1 MKKLF
6 WASVTVLIGFGAV
19 VLAIAALNHPTSE
32 KPDITVAKLNGT
44 AKTAKG
50 VLPHADLEIAV
61 YPNSMSGAHG
71 EDGGKHPDWVSYG
84 PTSNFQVPAN
94 THVTITIKQYDGG
107 EKLRSPYF
115 RSVIGTVDGN
125 ATWNGK
131 PYTELALDEIGHTF
145 TIHSLPTNQDDFFLN
160 VPLPL
165 VDEDILVAAEDKGEY
180 PEPQVIVFSFVTG
193 GPGEYVWNCEFP
205 CGDGT
210 YGNFGDAMSSLGYM
224 AGKFKVV

>member
-6 WASVTVLIGFGAV
+6 WASVTVLVGFGSV
-19 VLAIAALNHPTSE
+19 VLAIMGLNYQKSE
-32 KPDITVAKLNGT
+32 KPDFTVAKLNGT

-94 THVTITIKQYDGG
+94 THVTITVKQYDGG

-180 PEPQVIVFSFVTG
+180 PEPQVIVFSFITG

>member
-6 WASVTVLIGFGAV
+6 WASVTVLVGFGSV
-19 VLAIAALNHPTSE
+19 YLAIIGLNFQKSE
-32 KPDITVAKLNGT
+32 KPDYTVAKLNGT
-44 AKTAKG
+44 AKTAQG

-71 EDGGKHPDWVSYG
+71 PDGGKHPDWVSYG

-94 THVTITIKQYDGG
+94 SHVTITVKQYDGG

-131 PYTELALDEIGHTF
+131 PFTELALDEIGHTF

-165 VDEDILVAAEDKGEY
+165 VDEEILVAAEDKGEY
-180 PEPQVIVFSFVTG
+180 PEPQVVVFSFITG

-224 AGKFKVV
+224 AGRFTVV

>member
-6 WASVTVLIGFGAV
+6 WASVTVLVGFGSV
-19 VLAIAALNHPTSE
+19 VLAIMGLNYQKSE
-32 KPDITVAKLNGT
+32 KSDFTVAKLNGT

-94 THVTITIKQYDGG
+94 THVTITVKQYDGG

>member
-6 WASVTVLIGFGAV
+6 WASVTVLVGFGSV
-19 VLAIAALNHPTSE
+19 VLAIMGLNYQKSE
-32 KPDITVAKLNGT
+32 KSDFTVAKLNGT

-84 PTSNFQVPAN
+84 PSSNFQVPAN
-94 THVTITIKQYDGG
+94 THVTITVKQYDGG

>member
-6 WASVTVLIGFGAV
+6 WASVTVLVGFGSV
-19 VLAIAALNHPTSE
+19 YLAIIGLNFQKSE
-32 KPDITVAKLNGT
+32 KPDYTIAKLNGT
-44 AKTAKG
+44 ANTAQG

-71 EDGGKHPDWVSYG
+71 VDGGKHPDWVSYG
-84 PTSNFQVPAN
+84 PTYNFQVPAK
-94 THVTITIKQYDGG
+94 THVTITVKQYDGG

-131 PYTELALDEIGHTF
+131 PFTELALDEIGHTF

-165 VDEDILVAAEDKGEY
+165 VDEDILVAAEEKGEY
-180 PEPQVIVFSFVTG
+180 PEPQVVVFSFITG

-210 YGNFGDAMSSLGYM
+210 YGNFGDAMSALGYM
-224 AGKFKVV
+224 AGRFSVV

>member
-6 WASVTVLIGFGAV
+6 WASVTVLVGFGSV
-19 VLAIAALNHPTSE
+19 VLAIMGLNYQKSE
-32 KPDITVAKLNGT
+32 KPDFTVAKLNGT

-180 PEPQVIVFSFVTG
+180 PEPQVIVFSFITG

>member
-6 WASVTVLIGFGAV
+6 WASVTVLVGFGSV
-19 VLAIAALNHPTSE
+19 VLAIMGLNYQKSE

-145 TIHSLPTNQDDFFLN
+145 TIHSLPGTNNNFFLN
-160 VPLPL
+160 VPLPA
-165 VDEDILVAAEDKGEY
+165 VPDDQMSENEGEY
-180 PEPQVIVFSFVTG
+180 INAQVVTFTFIT
-193 GPGEYVWNCEFP
+193 PDSGEYIWN
-205 CGDGT
+205 
-210 YGNFGDAMSSLGYM
+210 
-224 AGKFKVV
+224 

>member
-6 WASVTVLIGFGAV
+6 WATMTLVLGAGLV
-19 VLAIAALNHPTSE
+19 VLAIVGLNYQKSE
-32 KPDITVAKLNGT
+32 LPGVTLAKLNGT
-44 AKTAKG
+44 AKTSKG
-50 VLPHADLEIAV
+50 ELPHADLEISV

-71 EDGGKHPDWVSYG
+71 PDGGKHPDWVSYG

-94 THVTITIKQYDGG
+94 SHVTITIKQYDGG

-115 RSVIGTVDGN
+115 RSVIGTVDET

-131 PYTELALDEIGHTF
+131 PFKELALEAIGHTF
-145 TIHSLPTNQDDFFLN
+145 TVHGLPTNQDDFFLN

-165 VDEDILVAAEDKGEY
+165 VDEDILVAAEEEGKY
-180 PEPQVIVFSFVTG
+180 PEPQIIVFSFITG

-224 AGKFKVV
+224 AGRFTVA

>member
-1 MKKLF
+1 MTG
-6 WASVTVLIGFGAV
+6 VQTC
-19 VLAIAALNHPTSE
+19 ALPIS
-32 KPDITVAKLNGT
+32 VAKLNGT

-94 THVTITIKQYDGG
+94 THVTITVKQYDGG

>member
-19 VLAIAALNHPTSE
+19 VLAIMGLNYQKSE